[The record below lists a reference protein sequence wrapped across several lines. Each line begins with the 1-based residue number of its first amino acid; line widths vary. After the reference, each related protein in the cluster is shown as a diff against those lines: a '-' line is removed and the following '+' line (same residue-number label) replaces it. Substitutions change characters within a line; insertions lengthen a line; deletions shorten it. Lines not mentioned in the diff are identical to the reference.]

1 MPALEQI
8 VGDICRKAVRRGT
21 HRSATP
27 EATLARVRPLASLF
41 GITRLGNVTGL
52 DRIGI
57 PVAVAVRPNS
67 KSFSVAQ
74 GKGLT
79 LAHAYAS
86 ALMEAVEVSHAEQV
100 PGRIWRATPREA
112 SSEIGLDVDTLPR
125 TGKPLDQTTP
135 LDWVEGYDLG
145 EQRKRMVPIEV
156 VDGVATLPRK
166 STRGYFLSGTN
177 GLASGNHLLEAISAA
192 ICEVVERDA
201 VALWNASSIRARRPL
216 NLATVDDPDALML
229 LQRFRDAAI
238 TVRVFE
244 ATSDVGLATFICDI
258 SEPNVDHAA
267 TLPRCR
273 GSGCH
278 PNKSIALLRGL
289 TEAAQ
294 VRLTHIAGTR
304 DDITTSEYVK
314 SPLENLG
321 ITLIDAI
328 AQSGALISFEDVPT
342 FDGKSVND
350 DVEWELSRLRRAGLT
365 QVVAVDLTDAD
376 FGVPVVQVVVPGL
389 EWDSSDPIYVP
400 GERARRAA
408 GGAP

>member
-1 MPALEQI
+1 M
-8 VGDICRKAVRRGT
+8 
-21 HRSATP
+21 
-27 EATLARVRPLASLF
+27 
-41 GITRLGNVTGL
+41 TGL

-67 KSFSVAQ
+67 KSFSVTQ

-100 PGRIWRATPREA
+100 PGGFGAPPREKPHPRSVWTSTRFHALA
-112 SSEIGLDVDTLPR
+112 SLWTR
-125 TGKPLDQTTP
+125 RTP

-145 EQRKRMVPIEV
+145 EQKKRMVPIEV
-156 VDGVATLPRK
+156 VDSDATLPREA
-166 STRGYFLSGTN
+166 TRGYFLSGTN
-177 GLASGNHLLEAISAA
+177 GLASGNHLLEAISVA
-192 ICEVVERDA
+192 ICEVVERDD

-216 NLATVDDPDALML
+216 NLATVDDPDALIL

-244 ATSDVGLATFICDI
+244 ATSDIGFATFICDI
-258 SEPNVDHAA
+258 SEPNFDYAS

-278 PNKSIALLRGL
+278 PNKSIALLRAL

-304 DDITTSEYVK
+304 DDITASEYVK

-342 FDGKSVND
+342 FDGELVND

-376 FGVPVVQVVVPGL
+376 FGVPVVRVVVPGL
-389 EWDSSDPIYVP
+389 EWDCSDPAYVP

-408 GGAP
+408 SGAA